1 MTANLSF
8 FPVGNGDMTLVQTG
22 AGHKILIDMNIRAAA
37 DDPDDETPDVAAKL
51 RNKLTRDPWG
61 RLYIDALLL
70 SHPDED
76 HCRGL
81 QKHFHLGPPDKW
93 SRSAD
98 KILVREI
105 WSSPLV
111 FRRASRRHV
120 LCDDARAFNA
130 EARRRV
136 RVFRDTP
143 WLLGDGDRIL
153 ILGDDE
159 DGKTDDLQDILIR
172 LDEEFSKINGKGDR
186 TMRVRLLAPIPPDDE
201 DDEQVLTKN
210 NSSTILRFSLEGG
223 GIPDKCRFLTGG
235 DAEVAV
241 WEKLW
246 KRHWRRSDW
255 LTYDILLSPHHCS
268 WHSLSYDSW
277 SEERENAKVCEAARS
292 ALSQVRAGATIIASS
307 NPIKNDDNDPPCVR
321 AKREYERI
329 LQGVAGTFKCVGEH
343 PSEEAPDVMEFEI
356 GAHGLR
362 QRTSLMGGSAV
373 LGPGLIGRQPLGHGQ
388 KAR

>member
-1 MTANLSF
+1 MTANLSY

-22 AGHKILIDMNIRAAA
+22 GGHKILIDMNIRSGA
-37 DDPDDETPDVAAKL
+37 DDPDDETPNVASKL
-51 RNKLTRDPWG
+51 RDKLPRDAKG
-61 RLYIDALLL
+61 RLYVDALLL

-98 KILVREI
+98 KILIREI

-111 FRRASRRHV
+111 FRRASRHHV

-136 RVFRDTP
+136 RVFRETP
-143 WLLGDGDRIL
+143 GLVGDGNRIL
-153 ILGDDE
+153 ILGEDE
-159 DGKTDDLQDILIR
+159 DGKTDDLQEILIQ
-172 LDEEFSKINGKGDR
+172 LDEEFSRVNGRGDR
-186 TMRVRLLAPIPPDDE
+186 TMSVRLLAPLPPDDD
-201 DDEQVLTKN
+201 DDENLLSKN
-210 NSSTILRFSLEGG
+210 NSSTILRFSLAGG

-235 DAEVAV
+235 DAEVAI

-246 KRHWRRSDW
+246 SRHWRRPDW
-255 LTYDILLSPHHCS
+255 LAYDILLSPHHCS

-277 SEERENAKVCEAARS
+277 SEKRERAEVCPEARR
-292 ALSQVRAGATIIASS
+292 ALSQARAGATIVASS
-307 NPIKNDDNDPPCVR
+307 NPIKDDDNDPPCIR
-321 AKREYERI
+321 AKKEYTSI
-329 LQGVAGTFKCVGEH
+329 VQAVAGTFKCVGEH
-343 PSEEAPDVMEFEI
+343 PSERSPDVLEFEI

-362 QRTSLMGGSAV
+362 KKTSLMGGSAI
-373 LGPGLIGRQPLGHGQ
+373 LGPGLIGRQPLSHG
-388 KAR
+388 